1 MNNSLT
7 FWENNLKILK
17 KVIKMKKSRRK
28 TVRTIS
34 FLTAVIVFL
43 AVLSTVSTVKYMKS
57 ERLLKAS
64 RERALTEL
72 GTHLDT
78 ISVNLDK
85 CLYASTSPM
94 IANVSTEVWRASTA
108 AKTNLSEITD
118 GEAELSAIYKFLSQ
132 VGEYTMTL
140 NEKSAAGEKIS
151 ETETENL
158 QKLSEYAEQLSGEIN
173 YLISEEQNGGLDFEY
188 VKSTLAEDDTKKTL
202 YLGQELDDA
211 KQTMAD
217 YPTLIYDGPFSDNID
232 TKKSKLIENLPEISK
247 EEAQKKAADFLDID
261 ETRLY
266 FLSECQG
273 NLSCY
278 SFYNADV
285 TVSITKKGGIVSYM
299 LYSRFADESTLT
311 TEEAI
316 EKAKLFLNQRGYKN
330 VKESYYAA
338 IDGILTINFA
348 YYENGVTYY
357 TDLIKVSVALD
368 NGEITAFDSTGYL
381 MNHTRRTDETVY
393 KYTLENAEKLLNQ
406 SLKIKS
412 SKKVYIP
419 TDFGTEI
426 FAYEYHCVAPD
437 EQEILV
443 YIDPETGNEVEILV
457 LLYMDDGVLTK

>member
-1 MNNSLT
+1 
-7 FWENNLKILK
+7 
-17 KVIKMKKSRRK
+17 MKKSRRR
-28 TVRTIS
+28 TVRIVS
-34 FLTAVIVFL
+34 FLVATIVAL
-43 AVLSTVSTVKYMKS
+43 VTLSAVSTAKYMKTQ
-57 ERLLKAS
+57 RLLNAS

-72 GTHLDT
+72 GTHLDA
-78 ISVNLDK
+78 ISLNLDK

-132 VGEYTMTL
+132 VGEYTMTI
-140 NEKSAAGEKIS
+140 NEKSAAGQEITKA
-151 ETETENL
+151 ETENL
-158 QKLSEYAEQLSGEIN
+158 QKLSEYAEKLSGEVN

-188 VKSTLAEDDTKKTL
+188 VKSTLAEDGQNTKL
-202 YLGQELDDA
+202 YLGEELDDA
-211 KQTMAD
+211 KQTMTD
-217 YPTLIYDGPFSDNID
+217 YPTLIYDGPFSDNIE

-247 EEAQKKAADFLDID
+247 EEAQKKAAMFLDIP
-261 ETRLY
+261 ETDLY

-285 TVSITKKGGIVSYM
+285 TVSVTKKGGIVSYM

-311 TEEAI
+311 HDEAI

-330 VKESYYAA
+330 VKESYYAV
-338 IDGILTINFA
+338 IDGIMTINFA
-348 YYENGVTYY
+348 FYENGITYY

-381 MNHTRRTDETVY
+381 MNHRNREENGKY
-393 KYTLENAEKLLNQ
+393 KYTLKSAEKLLNA
-406 SLKIKS
+406 SLKVKS
-412 SKKVYIP
+412 SKKVFIP

-426 FAYEYHCVAPD
+426 FAFEYHCVATD
-437 EQEILV
+437 NQEILV
-443 YIDPETGNEVEILV
+443 YIDPTTGTEAEILV
-457 LLYMDDGVLTK
+457 LLYMDNGVLTK